1 MSMTV
6 ASVDEMN
13 RSYMLEDNSLPFLIL
28 ATKLQLRNLHMNM
41 KKMNVIQSEGWPPK
55 DLLSW
60 SQKRQSSLR
69 KLVRWFYFYV
79 KTKVTETLRNQTS
92 NRWLAGIRIVD
103 KAQRS
108 GTVEVND
115 LCRYSMKTREVNQK
129 SRFFFV
135 FVSPPQYR
143 SSMMD
148 SRGIINMLWLDLFKL
163 HQQISFTHSLS
174 WLTVDTL
181 DLMRHKNRH

>member
-135 FVSPPQYR
+135 FVSPPPISLIHDGLKRDNKYAVAWFIQAPPA
-143 SSMMD
+143 
-148 SRGIINMLWLDLFKL
+148 NLL
-163 HQQISFTHSLS
+163 HPQSLLAYS
-174 WLTVDTL
+174 GHAWPDETQ
-181 DLMRHKNRH
+181 K